1 MPGRAQK
8 DERNKVGPA
17 DPETRRRMLKERLAE
32 TEPAGQYA
40 APVRP
45 APAPTKNPTKD
56 VSAEGTARKIRQR
69 NKQAYDAGD

>member
-1 MPGRAQK
+1 
-8 DERNKVGPA
+8 
-17 DPETRRRMLKERLAE
+17 MLKERLAE

>member
-17 DPETRRRMLKERLAE
+17 DPATRRRMLNERLAE
-32 TEPAGQYA
+32 KEPAGLYSA
-40 APVRP
+40 AVKPV
-45 APAPTKNPTKD
+45 APAKNPTKD

>member
-17 DPETRRRMLKERLAE
+17 DPATRSRMLKERLAE
-32 TEPAGQYA
+32 TESAGLYA
-40 APVRP
+40 APAKT
-45 APAPTKNPTKD
+45 APAKSPTKD
-56 VSAEGTARKIRQR
+56 ISAEGTARKIRQR